1 MNVNGKGKVAKEMT
15 INNFH
20 FILCLF
26 SMALMMIASFA
37 CSDSIFNI
45 AIGSTFLDNRNI
57 TILDY
62 TGDVAIIQ
70 FSNGTTYNLNVPEYS
85 ECVAY
90 LVMSEGIPRYLIEGP
105 DQDELLTDNE
115 LGIAEAMNKCIG
127 VGVGVSSMET
137 ALQ

>member
-1 MNVNGKGKVAKEMT
+1 
-15 INNFH
+15 
-20 FILCLF
+20 
-26 SMALMMIASFA
+26 MITSSAWSN
-37 CSDSIFNI
+37 SIFNSVM
-45 AIGSTFLDNRNI
+45 GSTFLDNRNI

-62 TGDVAIIQ
+62 TGEVAIIQ

-90 LVMSEGIPRYLIEGP
+90 LVMSEGIPRYLVEGP

-127 VGVGVSSMET
+127 VGVGVSSIEA